1 MVDTIWFQLYVKHC
15 PFTWYLNFMHEKQE
29 KSEKLSKIILSY
41 YNSIKTREVS
51 VFYELCNI

>member
-1 MVDTIWFQLYVKHC
+1 
-15 PFTWYLNFMHEKQE
+15 MHEKQE